1 MTRHTRFSHLVFEPR
16 IARLA
21 ARRVPRHCFCCNRV
35 ETTCESNSCR
45 DRFFGV
51 SLASWRVRRESSTAS
66 HATPPCSASPYTSIL
81 CGGPSRR
88 THAWSSPRSLH
99 ALPRYVHAAAAATGG
114 TAAHT
119 RERGSRAEEIQRAD
133 TNNQGTVREEANS
146 DTFLAAAL
154 SSNKCIV
161 LRSPSETPGGPSRR
175 HLIRLGHPWIY
186 DYEIKNIGAFTKQQ
200 TGEMLPVYDSN
211 GEYIGSGILSRQ
223 ASVAVRM
230 LTKGIK
236 GQSRI
241 NGSRGF
247 VGEPPVD
254 ALVTGRFVAALQ
266 RRGPSAEVS
275 QHAVDSSNYN
285 DKTSGESAWRAV
297 DGEADG
303 VPGVEVDVYGK
314 AAVLRLHSQSMRRF
328 IPAFIRLL
336 KQQLCLDTLCI
347 QTLES
352 KKEKLAQVGEETRAS
367 FGSASGLNAR
377 GEGGSFTALQYG
389 VAGCLY
395 QSCEFVSKWRAETE
409 TCQGGAEYRSELL
422 EGSDPVVWIV
432 VGDSPSA
439 RLPVHL
445 FLPPYASFSSQ
456 SLHLL
461 PILRRHVAG
470 GAFLAVDGCMRGVG
484 ISCLRALGGSIESEG
499 EAGGQGG
506 AESLVLVETSETT
519 NGLNEKAVA
528 ANRVMDAVN
537 CIYTEDVVKEL
548 YSMRASSLRFRG
560 VYIHLR
566 PKIRFTASERGGQF
580 GRWFRPSLRGI
591 ESQWAAAAA
600 LVEPGGLLTASLLLP
615 TYLNSWA
622 LRSLCRAAEAAGR
635 SAALVYINAANANAR
650 AEDEMRR
657 WIKEGFMMCDYLN
670 VQNGGI
676 TPGLVER
683 TCHLRAAEMIAD
695 ELGKRWYL
703 PS

>member
-1 MTRHTRFSHLVFEPR
+1 MVGREQEIPGKGGLEASFSCKKQDCL
-16 IARLA
+16 ARAAQKQPTAVDVQLA
-21 ARRVPRHCFCCNRV
+21 ERG
-35 ETTCESNSCR
+35 S
-45 DRFFGV
+45 
-51 SLASWRVRRESSTAS
+51 
-66 HATPPCSASPYTSIL
+66 
-81 CGGPSRR
+81 R

-352 KKEKLAQVGEETRAS
+352 KKEKLAQ
-367 FGSASGLNAR
+367 
-377 GEGGSFTALQYG
+377 
-389 VAGCLY
+389 
-395 QSCEFVSKWRAETE
+395 
-409 TCQGGAEYRSELL
+409 GGAEYRSELL

-650 AEDEMRR
+650 
-657 WIKEGFMMCDYLN
+657 
-670 VQNGGI
+670 
-676 TPGLVER
+676 
-683 TCHLRAAEMIAD
+683 
-695 ELGKRWYL
+695 
-703 PS
+703 